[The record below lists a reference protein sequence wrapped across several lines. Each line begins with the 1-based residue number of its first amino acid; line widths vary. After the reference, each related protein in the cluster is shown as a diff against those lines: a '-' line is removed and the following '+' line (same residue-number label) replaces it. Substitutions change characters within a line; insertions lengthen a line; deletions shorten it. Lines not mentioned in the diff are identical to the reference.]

1 MPYNDSLFVTTRG
14 QYALMALVEL
24 VGHND
29 NHPIPLSIIAEQKNI
44 SLSYLEQLFAGLRKH
59 GIVRSYRGPG
69 GGYMLA
75 KAAIDISV
83 SDVLRAAEDS
93 APAKRQKKSGKKQKY
108 PQDCPTLTL
117 WGEVG
122 SHLLEVMTQISLS
135 DVANKQAD
143 IHKTVS
149 NLVKK

>member
-1 MPYNDSLFVTTRG
+1 MPNTDSFFVTTRG

-24 VGHND
+24 VGQND
-29 NHPIPLSIIAEQKNI
+29 NHPIPLSTIAEQKSI

-75 KAAIDISV
+75 RGASEISV
-83 SDVLRAAEDS
+83 SDVLKAAEDS
-93 APAKRQKKSGKKQKY
+93 APAKRQRKSGKKSKTL
-108 PQDCPTLTL
+108 QDCPTQAL

-122 SHLLEVMTQISLS
+122 NHLLHVMKHINLN

-143 IHKTVS
+143 INKTVS